1 MYKYVKK
8 TSFIHLDFI
17 YLLISI
23 WKTNVSIFFVAMLNQ
38 LFFLTVFSVF
48 LNQVTVARQSGMI
61 FTMIDPRMGSY
72 PPDCIEKFAS
82 LALRCVQDETDA
94 RPSMAEV
101 VTELE
106 AIWRMT
112 PEADN
117 TMSESIATESI
128 GKSVPPSSSLD
139 TRNSYL
145 SSDVSGSNLI
155 SGAIPTIAPR

>member
-1 MYKYVKK
+1 M
-8 TSFIHLDFI
+8 SNLI
-17 YLLISI
+17 YLPRFQILV
-23 WKTNVSIFFVAMLNQ
+23 NFYLENQRSIFFVAMLNQ

-48 LNQVTVARQSGMI
+48 LNQVTVAHQSGMI
-61 FTMIDPRMGSY
+61 LTMIDHRMGSY
-72 PPDCIEKFAS
+72 SSDCIEKFVS

-101 VTELE
+101 MVELE

-112 PEADN
+112 PEADT
-117 TMSESIATESI
+117 TMPESITTETI
-128 GKSVPPSSSLD
+128 GTSVPPSSALD